1 MRLAARQCL
10 CRWRTDRHLRVARA
24 GRIAAGALALALA
37 AAGAGLATALGLPLP
52 ILLGSLVLVAAVS
65 ALGLRVGSLAP
76 ALPQNLRLAFVPI
89 IGVSI
94 GGAFHPGL
102 LAEAATWWPSLLGLG
117 LFVPMAMGASY
128 LIYRRLGGLDA
139 TTATFAA
146 VPGGLIEALAMGEQ
160 AGADMQMLTML
171 HFLRLIGCILL
182 VPFGFWL
189 LTGTLVGSAG
199 GTTMPGSGVALTL
212 RDIGVLIAVGVLG
225 ATGGKRIGLPGYT
238 ITGPVLLSGAAH
250 LAGLTTAVP
259 PHWLVQMTQ
268 LVIGASLGC
277 RFAGLPR
284 GALPKALGLALLS
297 VVVVLALGFGFATLL
312 HGAVGQRVTT
322 VFLAF
327 APGGVA
333 EMSLVALSLHVS
345 VVYVTAHHVARIVLA
360 VVVAGLAGRRL
371 PPRTP
376 AN

>member
-1 MRLAARQCL
+1 MALTRKLA
-10 CRWRTDRHLRVARA
+10 D
-24 GRIAAGALALALA
+24 RIAAGGLALALG
-37 AAGAGLATALGLPLP
+37 AAGATVAWSLGLPLP
-52 ILLGSLVLVAAVS
+52 MLLGSLGLVATVS
-65 ALGLRVGSLAP
+65 ALGLRTGRMAP
-76 ALPQNLRLAFVPI
+76 VLPADLRLAVVPI

-102 LAEAATWWPSLLGLG
+102 LAEAGTWWPSLSGLV
-117 LFVPMAMGASY
+117 LFVPLAMGASY
-128 LIYRRLGGLDA
+128 LIYRRIGGLDV

-146 VPGGLIEALAMGEQ
+146 VPGGLIESLAMGEQ

-182 VPFGFWL
+182 VPFGFWA
-189 LTGTLVGSAG
+189 LTGTLVGSATG
-199 GTTMPGSGVALTL
+199 AAMPGSGGSLTL
-212 RDIGVLIAVGVLG
+212 RDVAVLIAAGVLG

-250 LAGLTTAVP
+250 LAGLTAAVP
-259 PHWLVQMTQ
+259 PQWLVHITQ
-268 LVIGASLGC
+268 LVVGSSLGC

-284 GALPKALGLALLS
+284 GALPKALGLAIMS
-297 VVVVLALGFGFATLL
+297 VAALLALGLGFAFVL
-312 HGAVGQRVTT
+312 HGAVGQKVTT

-345 VVYVTAHHVARIVLA
+345 VVYVTAHHIARIVLA
-360 VVVAGLAGRRL
+360 VVVAGLAGRRI
-371 PPRTP
+371 TP
-376 AN
+376 

>member
-1 MRLAARQCL
+1 MPLPVAHRPEPEMAAL
-10 CRWRTDRHLRVARA
+10 PTAHAMA
-24 GRIAAGALALALA
+24 SGALALMLG
-37 AAGAGLATALGLPLP
+37 AAGAAAAWGLGLPLP
-52 ILLGSLVLVAAVS
+52 ILLGSLVVVAGLSASGWRIGPLV
-65 ALGLRVGSLAP
+65 P

-102 LAEAATWWPSLLGLG
+102 LNEAVTWWPSLLGLV

-128 LIYRRLGGLDA
+128 QIYRRIGRLDA
-139 TTATFAA
+139 TTAAFAA
-146 VPGGLIEALAMGEQ
+146 VPGGLIESLAMGEQ

-182 VPFGFWL
+182 VPFGFWV
-189 LTGTLVGSAG
+189 LTGALVGSVG
-199 GTTMPGSGVALTL
+199 GAAMPGSGGALTVQDML
-212 RDIGVLIAVGVLG
+212 VLIAVGLLG
-225 ATGGKRIGLPGYT
+225 AVGGKRIGLPGYT

-250 LAGLTTAVP
+250 LAGLTAAVP
-259 PHWLVQMTQ
+259 PQWMVQMTQ
-268 LVIGASLGC
+268 LVVGASLGC

-297 VVVVLALGFGFATLL
+297 VVAVLALGFGFAIAL
-312 HGAVGQRVTT
+312 HAAVGQKVTT

-360 VVVAGLAGRRL
+360 VVVAGLTGRRL
-371 PPRTP
+371 PPQDPTG
-376 AN
+376 